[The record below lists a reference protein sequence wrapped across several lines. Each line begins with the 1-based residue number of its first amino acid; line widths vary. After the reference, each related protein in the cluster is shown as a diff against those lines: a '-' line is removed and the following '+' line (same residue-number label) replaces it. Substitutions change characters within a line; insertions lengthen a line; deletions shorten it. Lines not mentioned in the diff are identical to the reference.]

1 MSDEQTVRNALLSA
15 SRAWEILD
23 ALARAVWFNSHSD
36 GSDCPPDMIPTL
48 AALTTWLPE
57 CPADAMKQA
66 RKRLEATTNQSH
78 LEWDVLSDALVV
90 VRSSE
95 IDSVKFVMSLDGVHE
110 LWCDLAEVARPRH
123 PLAPVVEAWQKRPVE
138 IEPDRK
144 ETAILTGGLFAWA
157 ARHGRL
163 PAPAVLYSPR
173 NENDL
178 PLQPG
183 RIEPETQLCLT
194 GMAPRES
201 AVDLAPAIMLADA
214 AGLGAMKSGSGA
226 RIDKR
231 VLVYALL
238 AIPQAERRSGGRYYW
253 RPTLHE
259 LVQKLIWPAPAETG
273 TGKGRRSLWRPL
285 RHAAVLKRALN
296 AVSQAGVILPDG
308 SEWRPVMVR
317 RLPNFGDLKSEIL
330 FEIALPDEA
339 GHGPL
344 IRRDALIAA
353 GVVSD
358 PAFDGTLALATLWD
372 RAKAKNGGFRIYATR
387 PKALRDSL
395 GRLMLA
401 DGRIILGHAWN
412 PIRGKEGQLRWHGG
426 DKPQRNWQHPEAV
439 IVGRERHPKADR
451 VPVLDRDDRRRL
463 FYGHASDNSSG
474 GRRTQLADAAERRLE
489 TWEQQGRVVIERTAE
504 GWRILEPW
512 RNGATP

>member
-1 MSDEQTVRNALLSA
+1 
-15 SRAWEILD
+15 
-23 ALARAVWFNSHSD
+23 
-36 GSDCPPDMIPTL
+36 
-48 AALTTWLPE
+48 
-57 CPADAMKQA
+57 
-66 RKRLEATTNQSH
+66 
-78 LEWDVLSDALVV
+78 
-90 VRSSE
+90 
-95 IDSVKFVMSLDGVHE
+95 
-110 LWCDLAEVARPRH
+110 
-123 PLAPVVEAWQKRPVE
+123 
-138 IEPDRK
+138 
-144 ETAILTGGLFAWA
+144 
-157 ARHGRL
+157 
-163 PAPAVLYSPR
+163 
-173 NENDL
+173 
-178 PLQPG
+178 
-183 RIEPETQLCLT
+183 
-194 GMAPRES
+194 
-201 AVDLAPAIMLADA
+201 MLADA
-214 AGLGAMKSGSGA
+214 AGLGAMKPGSGA

-238 AIPQAERRSGGRYYW
+238 AIPQSERRSGGRYYW

-273 TGKGRRSLWRPL
+273 TGKGRRSLWRPS

-330 FEIALPDEA
+330 FEIALPDDA

-387 PKALRDSL
+387 PEALRDSQ

-401 DGRIILGHAWN
+401 DGRIILGHALN
-412 PIRGKEGQLRWHGG
+412 PIRGKEGQLRWRNG
-426 DKPQRNWQHPEAV
+426 DKPQRNWQHPAAV
-439 IVGRERHPKADR
+439 IVGRERHPYADR

-463 FYGHASDNSSG
+463 FHGHASDNASG

>member
-1 MSDEQTVRNALLSA
+1 
-15 SRAWEILD
+15 
-23 ALARAVWFNSHSD
+23 
-36 GSDCPPDMIPTL
+36 MIPTL
-48 AALTTWLPE
+48 AALTTWLPD
-57 CPADAMKQA
+57 CPGDAMKQA
-66 RKRLEATTNQSH
+66 SKRLDATTNQTH
-78 LEWDVLSDALVV
+78 LEWRALSDALAV
-90 VRSSE
+90 VRPSG
-95 IDSVKFVMSLDGVHE
+95 IDSVKFVMSFDGVHE
-110 LWCDLAEVARPRH
+110 LWCDLADVTRPPH
-123 PLAPVVEAWQKRPVE
+123 PLAPVVESWQKQPLE
-138 IEPDRK
+138 IEPDGR
-144 ETAILTGGLFAWA
+144 ETAILTGDLFAWA
-157 ARHGRL
+157 ARPGRL
-163 PAPAVLYSPR
+163 PAPTVLYYPC

-214 AGLGAMKSGSGA
+214 AGVGAMKSGSGA

-253 RPTLHE
+253 CPTLHE

-273 TGKGRRSLWRPL
+273 TGKGRRSLWRPS

-296 AVSQAGVILPDG
+296 AVSLAGVILPDG

-317 RLPNFGDLKSEIL
+317 RLPNFGDLKSEIR

-372 RAKAKNGGFRIYATR
+372 RAKVKNGGFRIYATR
-387 PKALRDSL
+387 PKALRDSQ
-395 GRLMLA
+395 GRLMLPN
-401 DGRIILGHAWN
+401 GSIILGHAQN
-412 PIRGKEGQLRWHGG
+412 PIQGKEGQLRWHGG
-426 DKPQRNWQHPEAV
+426 NKPRRNWQHPAAV
-439 IVGRERHPKADR
+439 IAGRERHPNADR

-463 FYGHASDNSSG
+463 FYGHASNNSSG

-512 RNGATP
+512 RREGATP